1 MKTAVIVQARLGST
15 RLPRKVLKKINGKTL
30 IEIIYARLSKTK
42 FVDQIIFSIPN
53 TKENNELEAFLRK
66 KKFLYFRGDENDVL
80 SRYYQTAKKFKID
93 NIVRITGDCPLVDY
107 EIVDEFIK
115 VFLKEKRLRIKLQP
129 WTYPDGL
136 DTEVFSFKL
145 LSHAQKKQK
154 SIKD

>member
-66 KKFLYFRGDENDVL
+66 KNF
-80 SRYYQTAKKFKID
+80 
-93 NIVRITGDCPLVDY
+93 
-107 EIVDEFIK
+107 FILEEMK
-115 VFLKEKRLRIKLQP
+115 MMFFQDIIKQQKNLK
-129 WTYPDGL
+129 
-136 DTEVFSFKL
+136 
-145 LSHAQKKQK
+145 
-154 SIKD
+154 